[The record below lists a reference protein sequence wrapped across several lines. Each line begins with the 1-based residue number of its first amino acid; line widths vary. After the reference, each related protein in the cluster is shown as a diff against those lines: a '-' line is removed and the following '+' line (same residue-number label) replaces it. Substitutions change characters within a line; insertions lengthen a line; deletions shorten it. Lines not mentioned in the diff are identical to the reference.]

1 MSGTREAAQR
11 RRGGGELS
19 RFLHEF
25 FASVA
30 VRIVLILSI
39 VAVPLAVVLA
49 IRDTAV
55 EVARARAIASM
66 VEHGIAP
73 LVARCAMADTQACD
87 AGPKRDATP

>member
-1 MSGTREAAQR
+1 MSGTRDAAQR

-25 FASVA
+25 FASIA

-39 VAVPLAVVLA
+39 AAVPLTVVLA

-55 EVARARAIASM
+55 EVARARAIAAM
-66 VEHGIAP
+66 VEHVVAP
-73 LVARCAMADTQACD
+73 LVARCALADQQACE
-87 AGPKRDATP
+87 AVPKKE

>member
-1 MSGTREAAQR
+1 MSGTRDAAQR

-25 FASVA
+25 FASIA

-39 VAVPLAVVLA
+39 VSVPVTMVLA

-55 EVARARAIASM
+55 EIARVRTIGSM

-73 LVARCAMADTQACD
+73 LMARCAMADAQACE
-87 AGPKRDATP
+87 AAPKRE